1 MMQENGRTYPVD
13 LNALEKD
20 GTLACPYCGKG
31 KVYLYA
37 AKGMVSMACNRC
49 NRMVLWDF
57 DHQKAFKAK
66 VRKYNS

>member
-1 MMQENGRTYPVD
+1 MMQENGRTHSVD

-37 AKGMVSMACNRC
+37 MACNRC

-57 DHQKAFKAK
+57 DHHKALKAK